1 MEKIYSEDQKH
12 LLTSAEDRLK
22 HPFTQK
28 FFEYITWKVNLCDD
42 VLLWKTMLK
51 DLQTWYIENID
62 EIKYSKSTILRDL
75 RTELEDIKQYPEKLI
90 KNTWVIN

>member
-22 HPFTQK
+22 HPFTKK
-28 FFEYITWKVNLCDD
+28 FFEEIDGKIAMCDD
-42 VLLWKTMLK
+42 VLLGKLMLK
-51 DLQTWYIENID
+51 DLHTWYVENID
-62 EIKYSKSTILRDL
+62 EIKYSKNAILRDM
-75 RTELEDIKQYPEKLI
+75 RTQLVDLKEYPNKLI